1 MIDDK
6 DSPADDQFD
15 IRDEAME
22 IDDAVNSAVP
32 SEPMETSA
40 DPDASNWQT
49 ELVRQAKSRGLSEE
63 LVSKIESAGA
73 IGDIISI
80 IAGNV
85 QKEMAPSDPEV
96 SYRKKT
102 PADEFTIDID
112 EATAFD
118 PDAARAIKQMNEY
131 YSNRIRELEARIADR
146 KDAESLGGTTAFV
159 KGLGAEWRSVFGTDE
174 KPNTEAIKRLEESVQ
189 TIRAG
194 YTARHKRIPADQELL
209 KMALNASF
217 GDRQGEIARNQFTD
231 KVAKRAN
238 QIVSKPGTRTNSSA
252 NPRMRAAQGVAD
264 WFRTRGIDP
273 YSSTNDAFE

>member
-15 IRDEAME
+15 IRDETME

-32 SEPMETSA
+32 TEPMETSA

-49 ELVRQAKSRGLSEE
+49 ELVRQAKSKGLSEE

-96 SYRKKT
+96 SYKKKT
-102 PADEFTIDID
+102 LADEFTIDID

-159 KGLGAEWRSVFGTDE
+159 KGLGAEWRSVFGTDD

-273 YSSTNDAFE
+273 YSSSNDAFE

>member
-15 IRDEAME
+15 IRDETME

-32 SEPMETSA
+32 TEPMETSA

-49 ELVRQAKSRGLSEE
+49 ELVRQAKSKGLSEE

-96 SYRKKT
+96 SYKKKT
-102 PADEFTIDID
+102 IADEFTIDID

-159 KGLGAEWRSVFGTDE
+159 KGLGAEWRSVFGTDD

-273 YSSTNDAFE
+273 YSSSNDAFE